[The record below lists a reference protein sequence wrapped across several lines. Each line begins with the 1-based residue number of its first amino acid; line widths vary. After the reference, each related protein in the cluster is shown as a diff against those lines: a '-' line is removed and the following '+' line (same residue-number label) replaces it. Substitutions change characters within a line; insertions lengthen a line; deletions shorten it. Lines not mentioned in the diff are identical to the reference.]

1 MANPQSP
8 GWYDDPE
15 NPQQLR
21 YFDGVVWTRHTSPRS
36 TRPTPGY
43 AAGQGQYGSP
53 SQQGGA
59 QQGDAAAG
67 GPAYGSAP
75 QAPGHGPAQGVG
87 TPGPAAQPPAPY
99 GSGQGGGPAA
109 QPGWQQPQQ
118 WSHQQPQGPQGGW
131 HIPPAP
137 TAYGAQARTPD
148 GEALAGWW
156 KRFAARLIDWII
168 VWLGSLP
175 LTGYFIYRAGNELGP
190 AFDRYVREIEQG
202 NTGATPPTVT
212 PDVLKWVV
220 AYSVILTLVAIAYEV
235 FFTTRT
241 AAATPGKRALGLRIR
256 LRERPGPLTFQTAL
270 TRTIIP
276 MGGNLLSSLPLI
288 STLVAMV
295 QLGDGLLPL
304 VHQNKQA
311 LHDLM
316 AKTNVV
322 DTRRV

>member
-15 NPQQLR
+15 HPQQLR
-21 YFDGVVWTRHTSPRS
+21 YFDGVVWTRHTTPRS
-36 TRPTPGY
+36 TRPSAPGY
-43 AAGQGQYGSP
+43 AAGPSAQG
-53 SQQGGA
+53 A
-59 QQGDAAAG
+59 
-67 GPAYGSAP
+67 AP
-75 QAPGHGPAQGVG
+75 QAPGQQPSSPVSAGPQ
-87 TPGPAAQPPAPY
+87 
-99 GSGQGGGPAA
+99 QGGPTAPVP
-109 QPGWQQPQQ
+109 PGWQQPAQQRQSAPQQQ
-118 WSHQQPQGPQGGW
+118 WPPQQHPHGTPGGW
-131 HIPPAP
+131 STPPAP

-168 VWLGSLP
+168 VWFGSLP

-190 AFDRYVREIEQG
+190 AFDSYLREIERG
-202 NTGATPPTVT
+202 NAAATPPTVT

-220 AYSVILTLVAIAYEV
+220 AYSVILTLAAIAYEV
-235 FFTTRT
+235 FFTTRSG
-241 AAATPGKRALGLRIR
+241 ATPGKKALGLRIR
-256 LRERPGPLTFQTAL
+256 LRERPGPLSVQTAL

-276 MGGNLLSSLPLI
+276 MGGNLLSSIPLI
-288 STLVAMV
+288 STLVAML

>member
-36 TRPTPGY
+36 TRPAPGY

-99 GSGQGGGPAA
+99 GSGQGGGPA

-131 HIPPAP
+131 HMPPAP

-190 AFDRYVREIEQG
+190 AFDRYVR
-202 NTGATPPTVT
+202 
-212 PDVLKWVV
+212 
-220 AYSVILTLVAIAYEV
+220 
-235 FFTTRT
+235 
-241 AAATPGKRALGLRIR
+241 
-256 LRERPGPLTFQTAL
+256 
-270 TRTIIP
+270 
-276 MGGNLLSSLPLI
+276 
-288 STLVAMV
+288 
-295 QLGDGLLPL
+295 
-304 VHQNKQA
+304 
-311 LHDLM
+311 
-316 AKTNVV
+316 
-322 DTRRV
+322 

>member
-15 NPQQLR
+15 HPQQLR
-21 YFDGVVWTRHTSPRS
+21 YFDGVVWTRHTTPRS
-36 TRPTPGY
+36 TRPAPGY
-43 AAGQGQYGSP
+43 AAGP
-53 SQQGGA
+53 GA
-59 QQGDAAAG
+59 PAA
-67 GPAYGSAP
+67 AP
-75 QAPGHGPAQGVG
+75 QAPGQQPASSVPAGPQ
-87 TPGPAAQPPAPY
+87 Q
-99 GSGQGGGPAA
+99 GGPAA
-109 QPGWQQPQQ
+109 PVPPGWQQPAQRRQTPQQQ
-118 WSHQQPQGPQGGW
+118 WPPQQHPDGAPGGW
-131 HIPPAP
+131 STPPAP

-168 VWLGSLP
+168 VWFVSLP
-175 LTGYFIYRAGNELGP
+175 LTGYFIYRAGDELGP
-190 AFDRYVREIEQG
+190 AFDGYLREIERG
-202 NTGATPPTVT
+202 NATATPPTVT

-235 FFTTRT
+235 FFTTRSG
-241 AAATPGKRALGLRIR
+241 ATPGKKALGLRVR
-256 LRERPGPLTFQTAL
+256 LRERPGPLSAQTAL
-270 TRTIIP
+270 TRTVIP
-276 MGGNLLSSLPLI
+276 MGGNLLSSVPLV
-288 STLVAMV
+288 STLVAML

-304 VHQNKQA
+304 ANQNKQA

>member
-15 NPQQLR
+15 HPQQLR

-36 TRPTPGY
+36 TRPAPGY
-43 AAGQGQYGSP
+43 AVGPGQYG
-53 SQQGGA
+53 G
-59 QQGDAAAG
+59 
-67 GPAYGSAP
+67 AP
-75 QAPGHGPAQGVG
+75 QAPAEVPGQGVG
-87 TPGPAAQPPAPY
+87 VPGTGPAPHGPV
-99 GSGQGGGPAA
+99 QGGGPA
-109 QPGWQQPQQ
+109 QPGWQPPQQ
-118 WSHQQPQGPQGGW
+118 WSPQQQAPHGGW
-131 HIPPAP
+131 HLPPAP
-137 TAYGAQARTPD
+137 TTYGAQARTPD

-168 VWLGSLP
+168 IWLGSLP

-202 NTGATPPTVT
+202 NAGATPPTVT

-235 FFTTRT
+235 FFTTRST
-241 AAATPGKRALGLRIR
+241 AATPGKRALGLRIR

-270 TRTIIP
+270 TRTVIP

-288 STLVAMV
+288 STLVAML
-295 QLGDGLLPL
+295 QLADGLLPL
-304 VHQNKQA
+304 VNQNKQA
-311 LHDLM
+311 IHDLM

>member
-1 MANPQSP
+1 MAHPQSP

-36 TRPTPGY
+36 TRPAPGY
-43 AAGQGQYGSP
+43 AAGHGQYGSAP
-53 SQQGGA
+53 QDSAPQ
-59 QQGDAAAG
+59 
-67 GPAYGSAP
+67 GSAP
-75 QAPGHGPAQGVG
+75 QAPAQGTGHGVG
-87 TPGPAAQPPAPY
+87 APGAGPAPY
-99 GSGQGGGPAA
+99 GPGQGGAG
-109 QPGWQQPQQ
+109 PGWQPPQQ
-118 WSHQQPQGPQGGW
+118 WSPQQQAPQGGW
-131 HIPPAP
+131 HLPPAP
-137 TAYGAQARTPD
+137 TTYGAQARTPD

-156 KRFAARLIDWII
+156 KRFAARLIDWVI

-202 NTGATPPTVT
+202 NAGATPPTVT

-241 AAATPGKRALGLRIR
+241 TAATPGKRALGLRIR

-270 TRTIIP
+270 TRTVIP

-288 STLVAMV
+288 STLVAML
-295 QLGDGLLPL
+295 QLADGLLPL
-304 VHQNKQA
+304 VNQNKQA
-311 LHDLM
+311 IHDLM
-316 AKTNVV
+316 ARTNVV
-322 DTRRV
+322 DTRKV